1 MKIKLFVKYISLLVL
16 LFVADGC
23 KEKKADTY
31 VTKVTDLTGEEEQVL
46 KLEYDRDG
54 KIIKYGDTPVRYEG
68 DQITIGQMDC
78 LNTGNKLCNVTFQI
92 GKGKARESRAR
103 CMLKVGEEVYEADKQ
118 TVYDQLGRLK
128 EVMTVFTEAND
139 SVSSCHTYYNY
150 DNNINYQANLNLQAY
165 VIDYDGVDSFF
176 YFLLNLGQLRNRTAL
191 PNDIGYCMNHG
202 LSTYNVHANYRLDDE
217 NPVRIEVLYNYTKL
231 LSRIDLSYNPLN

>member
-1 MKIKLFVKYISLLVL
+1 MLYTDDGWFKLSANDTASPEDFFEVPGEVEVKPEKSGFTDFGKITEIP
-16 LFVADGC
+16 
-23 KEKKADTY
+23 
-31 VTKVTDLTGEEEQVL
+31 
-46 KLEYDRDG
+46 LEYMTLRQSVKTCGISISEG
-54 KIIKYGDTPVRYEG
+54 KLHIQGGNSLASKYNQGLLARRHQHHSYDFTAKMEFDPGDY
-68 DQITIGQMDC
+68 
-78 LNTGNKLCNVTFQI
+78 
-92 GKGKARESRAR
+92 
-103 CMLKVGEEVYEADKQ
+103 
-118 TVYDQLGRLK
+118 
-128 EVMTVFTEAND
+128 
-139 SVSSCHTYYNY
+139 CHMAGIVCYYNY

-231 LSRIDLSYNPLN
+231 LSRIDLSYNHPLN